1 MRKLFYKSKAILSI
15 SLVLSQSL
23 CFNAAWAN
31 ATSLPSKK
39 PTKSTVKSKA
49 PASTL
54 IPMKPVLDSGK
65 KDETPLIA
73 PDCKATKDKL
83 VRKATSLLDQK
94 TDNAPYLSQIKR
106 LEEVMF
112 ADHSG
117 QPGGKA
123 GNGSLNDRL
132 SRLEMALFGETHPK
146 LSMPDRLKK
155 LQESLYGSTST
166 QAPKNEQTEK
176 HDSEP
181 LPNSTP
187 NTIPPTVD
195 NQIPGIPPDQ
205 LDPGSMPTWT
215 DNTIQPRQPEFQIV
229 ESFLNSPEA
238 TNTITPD
245 EMKLFALY
253 VINAERQARGLS
265 PLEADSI
272 TDNMAKTH
280 ITELATRRII
290 SHTDLKGK
298 NPDQRLTDSGGSDA
312 VEECLAAITTGNL
325 KSAQLNKMVG
335 AALIKMMLERQDD
348 REALLNPDATHL
360 SMQFSPSSDQ
370 SAIFSCAEVLTR
382 KGTYEAIPKEVSVQ
396 EDIHV
401 SGTLNQPLTFDR
413 ITLAYEE
420 LNDVPI
426 EEDPA
431 SKEALPYFP
440 PLDFIAHRQKSEK
453 DYSKLIIALKG
464 LGVAAAIAGGV
475 FMPPVALAAPLI
487 VMAGPGGIGSPIKP
501 QSDIPI
507 KGGIKVK
514 GANFSGKVSISNEGK
529 PGIYYVTVWAISGN
543 RSIPVSRRT
552 VTARLVHEKKDK
564 EDSKKIEYTEDVESK
579 VESPEEADA
588 QK

>member
-1 MRKLFYKSKAILSI
+1 MLPSLAASLPAKKQAKPISKSK
-15 SLVLSQSL
+15 
-23 CFNAAWAN
+23 
-31 ATSLPSKK
+31 LPQTQLIQQK
-39 PTKSTVKSKA
+39 P
-49 PASTL
+49 
-54 IPMKPVLDSGK
+54 ILDSGK
-65 KDETPLIA
+65 KDETPVVA

-83 VRKATSLLDQK
+83 IRKANSLLEQK
-94 TDNAPYLSQIKR
+94 SETSPYLSQIKR

-146 LSMPDRLKK
+146 LTMPERLKK
-155 LQESLYGSTST
+155 LQESLYGSSST
-166 QAPKNEQTEK
+166 QTSKTEQPEK
-176 HDSEP
+176 PDTA
-181 LPNSTP
+181 NTSTP
-187 NTIPPTVD
+187 NTVSPTVD

-205 LDPGSMPTWT
+205 LDPGGVPTWT

-238 TNTITPD
+238 TATINSD
-245 EMKLFALY
+245 EMKLFGLY

-280 ITELATRRII
+280 ISELATRRII
-290 SHTDLKGK
+290 SHTDLKGR
-298 NPDQRLTDSGGSDA
+298 NPDQRLTESGGADA

-325 KSAQLNKMVG
+325 KSSQLNKMVG

-348 REALLNPDATHL
+348 REALLNPDATHM
-360 SMQFSPSSDQ
+360 SIQFSESSDG
-370 SAIFSCAEVLTR
+370 SAIFACAEVLTR

-396 EDIHV
+396 DDIHI

-420 LNDVPI
+420 LNEVPI
-426 EEDPA
+426 EEDPT

-440 PLDFIAHRQKSEK
+440 PLDYLAHRQKSEK

-487 VMAGPGGIGSPIKP
+487 VMAGPGGVGSPIKP

-514 GANFSGKVSISNEGK
+514 GNNFSGKVSISNEGK

-552 VTARLVHEKKDK
+552 VTARLVQEKKDK
-564 EDSKKIEYTEDVESK
+564 EDSKKIEYTENVESK
-579 VESPEEADA
+579 VETPEEADA